1 MQSTRPQASRS
12 PLRDHAAFT
21 LIELLVVIAVIAILA
36 SLLLPA
42 LSKAK
47 GRALGIQCLSN
58 CRQLT
63 LGWILYAD
71 DFNGRLAYNIGGAG
85 TGRGVGMR
93 NSLNWA
99 YGILDWELTPD
110 NTNTVMLSQTGIGRY
125 VAGNASVYRCPADR
139 TLSSL
144 QRDAGWS
151 GRARSYSMNAMMGN
165 AGPATSTG
173 YNVNN
178 PDYVQFF
185 RNDQIPSPAQKFVF
199 VDEHPDSINDGYFLN
214 RGDQREWIDLPA
226 SYHNG
231 AATFSFADG
240 HAEIHRWVN
249 ASTVQAARPDAAP
262 LPLYLRYSEL
272 DDWRWVLDRMSVGT
286 RSYASRGGRY

>member
-12 PLRDHAAFT
+12 PLCDHAAFT

-58 CRQLT
+58 SRHLP
-63 LGWILYAD
+63 LGWILYDD

-139 TLSSL
+139 ALSSL